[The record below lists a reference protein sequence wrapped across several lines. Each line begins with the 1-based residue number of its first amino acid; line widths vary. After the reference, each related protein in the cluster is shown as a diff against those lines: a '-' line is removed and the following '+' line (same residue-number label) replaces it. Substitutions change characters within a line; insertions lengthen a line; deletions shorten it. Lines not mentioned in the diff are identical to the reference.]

1 MPSLL
6 LCQAAYI
13 KWHQKKKKKSAF
25 SATIMSIAYGID
37 IKESEDPYISV
48 AEEAVS
54 QISQAGVPGTFLDR
68 LFSDP

>member
-1 MPSLL
+1 
-6 LCQAAYI
+6 
-13 KWHQKKKKKSAF
+13 
-25 SATIMSIAYGID
+25 MSIAYGID

-68 LFSDP
+68 LFSDPQVCTRLVSRRRFSKDSY